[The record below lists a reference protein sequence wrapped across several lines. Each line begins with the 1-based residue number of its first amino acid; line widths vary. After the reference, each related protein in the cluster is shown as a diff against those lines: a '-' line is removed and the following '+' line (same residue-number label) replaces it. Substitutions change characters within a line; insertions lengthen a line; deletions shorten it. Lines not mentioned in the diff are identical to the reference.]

1 MALKNEF
8 DENLRAKVAK
18 NIPCVHMPGL
28 LLAERALLVVKE
40 YLEESKSR
48 GLTTIDDVLED
59 MKVKNGE
66 SGNN

>member
-1 MALKNEF
+1 MPLKNEF

-28 LLAERALLVVKE
+28 LLAEKALLVVRE

-48 GLTTIDDVLED
+48 GLITIEDVLED
-59 MKVKNGE
+59 MKVKNAE

>member
-1 MALKNEF
+1 MPLKNEF

-28 LLAERALLVVKE
+28 LLAEKALLVVRE
-40 YLEESKSR
+40 YLEESRSR
-48 GLTTIDDVLED
+48 GLVTIEDVLED

-66 SGNN
+66 SENN

>member
-1 MALKNEF
+1 MPLKNEF

-28 LLAERALLVVKE
+28 LLAERALIVVKE

-48 GLTTIDDVLED
+48 GLITIDDVLED

-66 SGNN
+66 SESN

>member
-1 MALKNEF
+1 MPLKNEF
-8 DENLRAKVAK
+8 DENLRAKVAR

-28 LLAERALLVVKE
+28 LLAEKALLVVKE

-48 GLTTIDDVLED
+48 GLVTIDDVLED